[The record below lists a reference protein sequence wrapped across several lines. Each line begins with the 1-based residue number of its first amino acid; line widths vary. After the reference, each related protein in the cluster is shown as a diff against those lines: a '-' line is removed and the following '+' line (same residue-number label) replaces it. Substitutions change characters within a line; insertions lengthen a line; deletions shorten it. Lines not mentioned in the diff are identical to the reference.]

1 MPDDNVIR
9 TPRAAGNYHV
19 FLNPGLPEHGR
30 LFKTSAPMQ
39 IGLCSFESM
48 PVQLQ
53 LVDYPGQEPV
63 LISTQHLAPV
73 PAFDGDYWVFQGF
86 ADGGLQLLSVT
97 RFFPSS
103 GWIHQHSAVLRI
115 GTLIVDDR
123 DSHPVECD
131 ERLLAHLG
139 AFGSFTVLKKEG
151 EKLLFCRAA

>member
-1 MPDDNVIR
+1 MIR
-9 TPRAAGNYHV
+9 VVEVEFGAGDHTV
-19 FLNPGLPEHGR
+19 LAFLRRQGPEEAVGHDIAHAGAKAR
-30 LFKTSAPMQ
+30 IQA
-39 IGLCSFESM
+39 
-48 PVQLQ
+48 
-53 LVDYPGQEPV
+53 LVEE
-63 LISTQHLAPV
+63 L
-73 PAFDGDYWVFQGF
+73 QGF

-151 EKLLFCRAA
+151 EKLLFCRAV